1 MTLKLPSLERKN
13 LTGWRTEPGHVIAYL
28 GQQVAQLRLSLKAP
42 QPSGVGA
49 GHVHYQ
55 VVSQGA
61 QDANPLRVV
70 RSSVHRG
77 LILPQVYSQWQ
88 PLCED
93 RSSRFCPQT
102 PFPVQHAQDAPRT
115 SARDLPGRRDQH
127 HESCWPGCLLTERSS
142 PSLRSSAGATTRM
155 FYCIVPFFFFKNLVE
170 NGEIRSANTSH
181 KKVGLF

>member
-1 MTLKLPSLERKN
+1 MKLPSGER
-13 LTGWRTEPGHVIAYL
+13 TGKEWAGQAGGTKSGQVIAYL

-42 QPSGVGA
+42 QPSRVRT

-55 VVSQGA
+55 VVRQGA

-93 RSSRFCPQT
+93 RSSRFCPQA
-102 PFPVQHAQDAPRT
+102 PFPVQHAEAVLDYTARQAST
-115 SARDLPGRRDQH
+115 SAWDLPGARGRGANTKKAAG
-127 HESCWPGCLLTERSS
+127 WGCLLTAGSS
-142 PSLRSSAGATTRM
+142 LPLRSNVGATTGM
-155 FYCIVPFFFFKNLVE
+155 FYCIVPF
-170 NGEIRSANTSH
+170 
-181 KKVGLF
+181 LFLKI